1 MSSLTVFII
10 LLLILINALYVA
22 AEFAAV
28 GVRRGQIRTLADE
41 GHWLAKGL
49 LPWLEDTHK
58 LDRYI
63 AACQIGITFS
73 SLVLGAF
80 AQATL
85 AVAAAGWLEGSGWEP
100 AAAISTAA
108 TVVLVSMTV
117 LQVVFGELVPKSL
130 ALQFPTKTAV
140 LTYLPMAW
148 SLVLFRWFI
157 VLLNGSGLFLV
168 RLLGVKGGSHRH
180 VHSPEEIDMLLVE
193 SADGG
198 TLEPDERRR
207 LHDALRLSG
216 RTARELMTPRS
227 RLHMINADAPF
238 EEIVREA
245 IASPHTRLPVFR
257 GSPQQVIGFIH
268 TRDLAAALAKSKA
281 TTLESVLRPI
291 LAVSENAHIHQLL
304 PLLRKRGQRLALVI
318 DEFGSLE
325 GIVTLQDVLDELLGV
340 VSTEQDL
347 PGQAAPERLPDGRWR
362 LPGLLPLADL
372 GRLLG
377 IEWRDR
383 QVTTIG
389 GFIIKRLPQLP
400 GVGQTLVIDG
410 VHLEIER
417 MDRQMVSSVLMR
429 LPAPDDEAAAAAGEE
444 EG

>member
-1 MSSLTVFII
+1 VS
-10 LLLILINALYVA
+10 
-22 AEFAAV
+22 
-28 GVRRGQIRTLADE
+28 VRRSRIQQHAEDGDALA
-41 GHWLAKGL
+41 ARL
-49 LPWLEDTHK
+49 LPILSDPAR

-73 SLVLGAF
+73 SLILGAF

-85 AVAAAGWLEGSGWEP
+85 AVAGAAWLEGIGWER
-100 AAAISTAA
+100 AAALSTSA
-108 TVVLVSMTV
+108 TAVLVSMTV

-130 ALQFPTKTAV
+130 ALQFPTRTAV

-157 VLLNGSGLFLV
+157 DLLNGSGLFLV

-198 TLEPDERRR
+198 TLEPEERRR

-216 RTARELMTPRS
+216 RSARELMTPRS
-227 RLHMINADAPF
+227 RLRMIDADAPF

-245 IASPHTRLPVFR
+245 IASPHTRMPVFR
-257 GSPQQVIGFIH
+257 GSHQQVIGFIH

-281 TTLESVLRPI
+281 TTLDSVLRPI

-340 VSTEQDL
+340 VSTEHDL
-347 PGQAAPERLPDGRWR
+347 PGQAGPQRLPDGRWR
-362 LPGLLPLADL
+362 LPGLLPLADI

-400 GVGQTLVIDG
+400 AVGQNLVIDG

-417 MDRQMVSSVLMR
+417 MDRQMVSSVLLR
-429 LPAPDDEAAAAAGEE
+429 LPAPEDEATAEAGEE